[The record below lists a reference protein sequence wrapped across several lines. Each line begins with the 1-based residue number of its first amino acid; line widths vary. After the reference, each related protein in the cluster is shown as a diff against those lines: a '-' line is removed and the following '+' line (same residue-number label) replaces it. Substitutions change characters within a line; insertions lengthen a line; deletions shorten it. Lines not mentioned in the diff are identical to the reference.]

1 MVTLTLRGR
10 SVAWCSGAGLIDTA
24 LAKFY
29 ECAAGSA
36 IIKIL
41 MIVVGIAISALFI
54 AFIPSV
60 EMVAHDD
67 RTPVAYPAASRGT
80 LSLTSRARSNS
91 IRATI

>member
-1 MVTLTLRGR
+1 MMLRR
-10 SVAWCSGAGLIDTA
+10 TQFTIIIDIT
-24 LAKFY
+24 
-29 ECAAGSA
+29 
-36 IIKIL
+36 IV
-41 MIVVGIAISALFI
+41 IVVGIAISALFI